1 MGDGG
6 SEGHTF
12 DLRRLAQILRRR
24 RWVIVITTICLLAAT
39 IIFVLIATPRYT
51 ATTTVFIDPRRSS
64 VADTNSQA
72 QASKATTDDAAINSQ
87 VMLIQSVAVVQKAVD
102 DLNLAHDPEF
112 GPHASFFG
120 SVMKWFAPRRP
131 PTPGQSEEAVAKAA
145 TLDFLLQRRL
155 KVLRQQTTY
164 LVDINVTSEI
174 PEKAAKIANAIADS
188 YFYEQVHSR
197 YDTQK
202 IAAAWFNE
210 QIEKLK
216 SEVLASDKAVQE
228 FRATHNLTASQ
239 GVTINDQQLSDL
251 TNKLIEAHVQTAQA
265 RAQFESFGGQGLAKS
280 LDIARSREEALQ
292 KSLDNLKRVSD
303 DSGGDQVRLRELQ
316 READANRTLYAS
328 FLARYKETSA
338 QESLD
343 LPDSRV
349 VSKADVPISPSFPKT
364 TLLLALALVGGVGF
378 GCVLALAVDHFDR
391 RVKSLRHA
399 EEITGVPTLAA
410 IPVIGPRE
418 LASRAIRGRRELK
431 HYNPST
437 VRILPAAMQPPLMR
451 YVLDEPTSLFA
462 ESVRA
467 VRLAIQR
474 ASRTESTKTIMVSS
488 SIDGEGKTTL
498 AVNLAFSLAAVG
510 MRTILVEG
518 DLRNPEM
525 SRSLCPRA
533 DAGVVEVA
541 SGQARFDHAL
551 LVDRTTGLAVLPSP
565 PRQKTDRNSE
575 FVFSEATSNILEQ
588 LRQHFDYVVIDAP
601 PIIPLVDARALAEI
615 ADRVILT
622 IRWDSTPRD
631 VVAQALGALAPVYDR
646 ILGAVLTRVDMDR
659 LRFYDYYRSSSYLTP
674 YSYLGQPRAGRAS

>member
-1 MGDGG
+1 
-6 SEGHTF
+6 
-12 DLRRLAQILRRR
+12 LRRR

-51 ATTTVFIDPRRSS
+51 ATATVFIDPRRSS
-64 VADTNSQA
+64 VADTNSQT
-72 QASKATTDDAAINSQ
+72 QASKATTDDAAISSQ
-87 VMLIQSVAVVQKAVD
+87 VNLIQSVAVVQKAVD
-102 DLNLAHDPEF
+102 DLNLVHDPEF
-112 GPHASFFG
+112 GPHASILG
-120 SVMKWFAPRRP
+120 SIMKWITPRKP
-131 PTPGQSEEAVAKAA
+131 PVSGQSAEAVAKAA

-155 KVLRQQTTY
+155 KVTRQQTTY
-164 LVDINVTSEI
+164 LVDINVVSES
-174 PEKAAKIANAIADS
+174 PEKAARIANAIADS

-216 SEVLASDKAVQE
+216 SEVLASDKAVEQ
-228 FRATHNLTASQ
+228 FRASHNLTASQ

-265 RAQFESFGGQGLAKS
+265 RAQFESFGGQGLAKA

-292 KSLDNLKRVSD
+292 KSLDNLKRVSND
-303 DSGGDQVRLRELQ
+303 AGSDQVRLRELQ
-316 READANRTLYAS
+316 READANRTLYGS

-338 QESLD
+338 QESLN

-364 TLLLALALVGGVGF
+364 TLLLALAFVGGIGF

-462 ESVRA
+462 ESVRS

-510 MRTILVEG
+510 MRTILLEG

-533 DAGVVEVA
+533 EAGVVEVA
-541 SGQARFDHAL
+541 TGQARFDHAL

-565 PRQKTDRNSE
+565 PRQKADRNCE

-588 LRQHFDYVVIDAP
+588 LRQHFDYVIIDAP

-622 IRWDSTPRD
+622 IRWDSTPQD
-631 VVAQALGALAPVYDR
+631 VVAHALGALAPVYDR
-646 ILGAVLTRVDMDR
+646 VLGAVLTRVDMDR